1 MTYKFLRSIITGL
14 NRLHQ
19 LDHLAVSD
27 VTQLYSV
34 MGSGDAQVW
43 VQVIEFLTT
52 RYLFFT
58 WSISILGV
66 LLFEVADL
74 KRSISLFGY
83 R

>member
-1 MTYKFLRSIITGL
+1 MVTYKFLRSIITASK
-14 NRLHQ
+14 RLHQ
-19 LDHLAVSD
+19 LDHLAVSERN
-27 VTQLYSV
+27 SV
-34 MGSGDAQVW
+34 MGSGVAQLW
-43 VQVIEFLTT
+43 VQVIEFLTM

-58 WSISILGV
+58 WSIFILGV